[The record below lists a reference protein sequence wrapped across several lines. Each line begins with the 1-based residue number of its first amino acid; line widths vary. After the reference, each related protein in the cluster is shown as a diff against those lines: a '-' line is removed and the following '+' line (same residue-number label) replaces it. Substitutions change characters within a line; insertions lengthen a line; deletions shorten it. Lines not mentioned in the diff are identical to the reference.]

1 MSLGLVVNHSNQNKK
16 MSESQYVADLAGLF
30 ERRRIAIGDA
40 HVCEQFEILLTTSEA
55 FRGQLFTLCMAI
67 SHMSE
72 SDLSGEELLDLI
84 ARALCTETGEGASLP
99 DKLRKSLLSGLDEW
113 NSRSLSSG
121 DEWPVLKKP
130 VVSVAETSASE
141 HRAEPAPSVPARPA
155 GLRTVQEALELV
167 RSRSLEQSLHPE
179 PVPRPPSAS
188 GAASEA
194 AAQRLSPAAP
204 AGASAM
210 ASVDPN
216 ATTIEE
222 LNALLAEIE
231 ERMKRLRPQLGTTDI
246 PVSPTLPV
254 APQILTTEER
264 EAAFLKRHSYLRS
277 DRPRPAFEI
286 EEHIPTIVEKPVPAL
301 QATPA
306 EVTVSDSELR
316 LVPRSPTE
324 EEEEPGPPELVIP
337 DALRFKTY
345 LAIAVL
351 AGVALVATPISGVI
365 AYRYMHPMYIYETPK
380 PPAPPPLEPSKAAD
394 TGKPAG
400 TARRGAQGKSSRT
413 HKAQP
418 VGQPSSVSVWPPPP
432 HRQ

>member
-1 MSLGLVVNHSNQNKK
+1 
-16 MSESQYVADLAGLF
+16 
-30 ERRRIAIGDA
+30 
-40 HVCEQFEILLTTSEA
+40 
-55 FRGQLFTLCMAI
+55 
-67 SHMSE
+67 
-72 SDLSGEELLDLI
+72 
-84 ARALCTETGEGASLP
+84 
-99 DKLRKSLLSGLDEW
+99 
-113 NSRSLSSG
+113 
-121 DEWPVLKKP
+121 
-130 VVSVAETSASE
+130 
-141 HRAEPAPSVPARPA
+141 
-155 GLRTVQEALELV
+155 
-167 RSRSLEQSLHPE
+167 
-179 PVPRPPSAS
+179 
-188 GAASEA
+188 
-194 AAQRLSPAAP
+194 
-204 AGASAM
+204 M

-380 PPAPPPLEPSKAAD
+380 PPAPPPLEPSKAVD